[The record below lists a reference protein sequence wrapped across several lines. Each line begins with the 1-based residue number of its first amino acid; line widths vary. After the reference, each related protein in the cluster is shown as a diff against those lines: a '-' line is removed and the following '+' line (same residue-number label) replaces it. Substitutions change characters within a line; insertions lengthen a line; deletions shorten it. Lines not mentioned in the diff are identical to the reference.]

1 MSTRAPCCAG
11 AIPMFT
17 LSSRATSFSLLAT
30 FLLSAFAPS
39 AYATITFVQ
48 ANSGTPA
55 GSVSTASATFAS
67 AQSSGNLNVV
77 AIGGTDSTQSVL
89 SVTDS
94 AGDTYAA
101 ATSMLVVPGSRSHVL
116 YYAKNIAAA
125 SSNTITV
132 TFNGSV
138 PNADV
143 RILEYSGL
151 DTSNPL
157 DVSAGASGTGTA
169 LDSGSLTTNGASEL
183 LVAADDV
190 QHAIVAAGTGFTQRV
205 YTGDADTAEDEIVSS
220 SGSYNATA
228 TQDYSGVWILQMAAF
243 KAPGGGGGDTQ
254 SPSAPGSLSATAAS
268 SNQIN
273 LSWSAS
279 SDNVGV
285 TGYRI
290 ERCQGASCSTFAQ
303 IAALASASYSDT
315 GLSPSTS
322 YTYRVRATDAAG
334 NLSSYS
340 STATA
345 STPAGSG
352 ISFVQGAYTDPTS
365 TQSSVAVTFAG
376 AQGAGD
382 LNVVAIGWQ
391 DSTNSVLSVSD
402 TSGNTYAVAA
412 SPVVLSG
419 SRSQVMYY
427 AKNIAGASAGTNV
440 VTVTF
445 SAAVDSADVRILEY
459 SGIDPN
465 SPLDISVG
473 ASGTGS
479 ALDSGTATTSS
490 ANELLVT
497 ANDVEHSIASAGSSF
512 TQRLSTLDGDDTE
525 DQVVASAGNYNGTAT
540 QYGSGDWIMQLAAFK
555 AASSGGGD
563 TQAPTAPSS
572 LSLTVA
578 SSSEIDLSW
587 AASTDNVGVTQYL
600 IERCAGASCTTF
612 FQVGTATGVSFTDT
626 GLSASTSYTYRVR
639 AKDAAGNASTYSS
652 AATASTS
659 SGGGGGGGGDAQ
671 APSAPSG
678 LGGTTI
684 SGTQINLSWT
694 ASTDDVGVTGYLIE
708 RCLGSSCTSFAE
720 VGNSPGTSFSDT
732 GLTTSTS
739 YTYRVRATDAAGNL
753 SAYSSSVTV
762 TTSTVGNICD

>member
-1 MSTRAPCCAG
+1 MSTQ
-11 AIPMFT
+11 F
-17 LSSRATSFSLLAT
+17 SRARSFSILAVVLLTA
-30 FLLSAFAPS
+30 LAPS
-39 AYATITFVQ
+39 AYATIAFVQ
-48 ANSGTPA
+48 ATSATPA
-55 GSVSTASATFAS
+55 GYVSSASVAFTS
-67 AQSSGNLNVV
+67 AQSTGDLNVV
-77 AIGGTDSTQSVL
+77 AIGWTDSTHAVQ

-94 AGDTYAA
+94 AGNTYAA
-101 ATSMLVVPGSRSHVL
+101 ATSMLVVPGSRSHIL
-116 YYAKNIAAA
+116 YYAKNIATAA
-125 SSNTITV
+125 TNTVTV

-157 DVSAGASGTGTA
+157 DVSVSASGTGTA
-169 LDSGSLTTNGASEL
+169 LASGSLNTNNANEL

-190 QHAIVAAGTGFTQRV
+190 QHAIAAAGSGFTQRV
-205 YTGDADTAEDEIVSS
+205 YTGDADTVEDEIVSS
-220 SGSYNATA
+220 SGTYDATA
-228 TQDYSGVWILQMAAF
+228 TQDYSGVWIMQMAAF
-243 KAPGGGGGDTQ
+243 RAPGGGGGDSQ
-254 SPSAPGSLSATAAS
+254 SPTAPSGLSATAAS

-285 TGYRI
+285 TGYRV
-290 ERCQGASCSTFAQ
+290 ERCEGTSCSTFAQ
-303 IAALASASYSDT
+303 IAALATTSYSDT

-340 STATA
+340 STATT
-345 STPAGSG
+345 STQAGSG
-352 ISFVQGAYTDPTS
+352 IAFVQGAYTDPLTV
-365 TQSSVAVTFAG
+365 QSSVAVTFASPQ
-376 AQGAGD
+376 AAGD
-382 LNVVAIGWQ
+382 LNIVAIGWSGST
-391 DSTNSVLSVSD
+391 DSVVSISD

-412 SPVVLSG
+412 SPVVLTG

-427 AKNIAGASAGTNV
+427 AKNIAGASADANT

-465 SPLDISVG
+465 NPLDISVG
-473 ASGTGS
+473 AAGTGS

-497 ANDVEHSIASAGSSF
+497 ANDVEHSIASAGSSY

-525 DQVVASAGNYNGTAT
+525 DQIVASAGNYNGTAA
-540 QYGSGDWIMQLAAFK
+540 QYGSGDWIMQLAAFR
-555 AASSGGGD
+555 AASTGGAD

-600 IERCAGASCTTF
+600 IERCTGASCTTF
-612 FQVGTATGVSFTDT
+612 SQVGTAAGGVSLVDT

-639 AKDAAGNASTYSS
+639 AKDAAGNTSSYSS
-652 AATASTS
+652 SATASTS
-659 SGGGGGGGGDAQ
+659 SGGGGGGGGDTQ
-671 APSAPSG
+671 APSAPTG
-678 LGGTTI
+678 LGGTVI
-684 SGTQINLSWT
+684 SGSQINLSWT

-708 RCLGSSCTSFAE
+708 RCLGSSCTSFAQ
-720 VGNSPGTSFSDT
+720 VGNSTGASFSDT
-732 GLTTSTS
+732 GLTVSTS

-753 SAYSSSVTV
+753 SAYSSSITR